1 MSEQFNGWTNRETW
15 MIQLWIMN
23 DESVSG
29 WYEEVTQELIS
40 SGLRDSRLILQLA
53 DIIEEDH
60 KSRRSFESSVFSDMI
75 TYSLNRVNWCEVSE
89 IFVNEAL
96 KPNKRIKLVGFKD

>member
-1 MSEQFNGWTNRETW
+1 MSEQHNGWTNFETW

-40 SGLRDSRLILQLA
+40 SGLRDSRLVLQLA

-60 KSRRSFESSVFSDMI
+60 RNRRFSESSVFADMI
-75 TYSLNRVNWCEVSE
+75 LYSLGRVNWCEVSE

-96 KPNKRIKLVGFKD
+96 KPNERIKLVGFKD